1 MKTWTIFKRELRG
14 YFYSPQ
20 AYILMGFFILLT
32 GFFFSDFI
40 IHTGYPSIQYSMA
53 NWPMIFLFIAPI
65 LTMKLFTEERKNGTE
80 KLIFSSPI
88 SVIEVVLGKFLSVC
102 IVYITSLLLT
112 LIHVIIVSIIGHPDM
127 GVIFTSYLGNLL
139 LGFSFLSV
147 GVFASSLTENQI
159 IAGIISFGLLI
170 FFWIIDILQGIFSG
184 VLLKIINLLSLFD
197 PYTNFQNGII
207 SLSGIVY
214 YLSFT
219 GIFLFLT
226 IRVIKSRWLQ

>member
-1 MKTWTIFKRELRG
+1 MWIICKRELKG

-20 AYILMGFFILLT
+20 AYILMGFFLVLT
-32 GFFFSDFI
+32 GFLFSDFI
-40 IHTGYPSIQYSMA
+40 IRSNDPSIQYAMSS
-53 NWPMIFLFIAPI
+53 WPIILLFIAPI
-65 LTMKLFTEERKNGTE
+65 LTMKLFTEERKYGTE

-88 SVIEVVLGKFLSVC
+88 SVYEIVLGKFLSVC
-102 IVYITSLLLT
+102 LVYLST
-112 LIHVIIVSIIGHPDM
+112 LIFTFVNVIIVFIIGKPDM
-127 GVIFTSYLGNLL
+127 GIIFSSYVGNIL

-159 IAGIISFGLLI
+159 IAGVISFGLLL
-170 FFWIIDILQGIFSG
+170 FFWLSDLLQGMFSG
-184 VLLKIINLLSLFD
+184 ISQNLIKILSLFT
-197 PYTNFQNGII
+197 PYSAFQKGII
-207 SLSGIVY
+207 SLSGVIY

>member
-1 MKTWTIFKRELRG
+1 MWTICKRELKG

-20 AYILMGFFILLT
+20 AYILMGFFLLLT
-32 GFFFSDFI
+32 GFLFSDFI
-40 IHTGYPSIQYSMA
+40 IRANSPNVQYAMSS
-53 NWPMIFLFIAPI
+53 WPMIFLFVAPM

-88 SVIEVVLGKFLSVC
+88 SVEKVVLGKFFGACL
-102 IVYITSLLLT
+102 VYIIALSFT
-112 LIHVIIVSIIGHPDM
+112 LIHIIIVSIIGKPDM
-127 GVIFTSYLGNLL
+127 GIVFSSYIGNML
-139 LGFSFLSV
+139 LGFAFLSV

-159 IAGIISFGLLI
+159 VAGIISFGLLL
-170 FFWIIDILQGIFSG
+170 FFWLADLLQGMFSG
-184 VLLKIINLLSLFD
+184 ISKDFIKVLSLFE
-197 PYTNFQNGII
+197 PYAPFQSGIV
-207 SLSGIVY
+207 SLSGVIY

>member
-1 MKTWTIFKRELRG
+1 MKTWTIFKREIRG

-40 IHTGYPSIQYSMA
+40 VHTRYPSIQYSMA

-65 LTMKLFTEERKNGTE
+65 LTMKLFTEERKYGTE
-80 KLIFSSPI
+80 KLVFSSPI
-88 SVIEVVLGKFLSVC
+88 SVTEVVLGKFLSVC
-102 IVYITSLLLT
+102 VVYLSSLILT
-112 LIHVIIVSIIGHPDM
+112 LIHVIIVSIIGKPDL
-127 GVIFTSYLGNLL
+127 GSIFTSYIGNML

-159 IAGIISFGLLI
+159 ISAIISFGLLI

-184 VLLKIINLLSLFD
+184 IPLKLIKLISLFE
-197 PYTNFQNGII
+197 PYTSFQNGII
-207 SLSGIVY
+207 SLSSVIY
-214 YLSFT
+214 YISFT

-226 IRVIKSRWLQ
+226 VRVIKSRWLQ